1 MIHFCILGMTNRDE
15 SLISGKD
22 VLPESA
28 FEEMAAFKKA
38 YGKPC
43 AKVTR
48 LPIPNS
54 NYRDKF

>member
-1 MIHFCILGMTNRDE
+1 MANRDE